1 MMTTIQELAIKDAVR
16 TQKAKYC
23 RHLDTKQFDEW
34 EALFK
39 PNASIIFY
47 NPDQTI
53 LGKFDSIAELSP
65 LARKVFGARVTAHQ
79 IHNSEIEVNSDR
91 VVTAIWSMSDCQIH
105 PAAEGEP
112 VKAEHGY
119 GFFHETWERVGEA
132 WLIASLEL
140 RRTIEWPS

>member
-1 MMTTIQELAIKDAVR
+1 MTTIQELAIKETIR

-23 RHLDTKQFDEW
+23 RYLDTKQFDEW

-39 PNASIIFY
+39 PDAAIIFY

-65 LARKVFGARVTAHQ
+65 LARKVFGGRVTAHQ
-79 IHNSEIEVNSDR
+79 IHNSEIELKSDTA
-91 VVTAIWSMSDCQIH
+91 VSAIWSVGDFQIH
-105 PAAEGEP
+105 TATEGEAA
-112 VKAEHGY
+112 KAEHGY
-119 GFFHETWERVGEA
+119 GFFHETWERLGET
-132 WLIASLEL
+132 WLIASLEF